1 MGWITGVLS
10 FLVLTVLFTVS
21 VLALSFSG
29 AGLSAAKTSSASGSL
44 IELVLIVAVALGRA
58 LGIQAFLVKPY
69 RIPSASMVPTLAT
82 RPGFDQHFA
91 LLYEK
96 DGGRAYRILS
106 TAP

>member
-1 MGWITGVLS
+1 
-10 FLVLTVLFTVS
+10 
-21 VLALSFSG
+21 
-29 AGLSAAKTSSASGSL
+29 
-44 IELVLIVAVALGRA
+44 
-58 LGIQAFLVKPY
+58 
-69 RIPSASMVPTLAT
+69 VPTLAT